1 MALTSDLESP
11 EPEPPQTDDGFVW
24 DVNTQLYYHSNTGF
38 YYDPQAEWYYSS
50 RDGHYYKFEN
60 GNYILIH
67 SDQVDVSQRGTS
79 DSTGPNVA
87 FQNEQ
92 YTCPHYPNEESSSLV
107 EFYDETAGT
116 NSVKNSEDHKGGI
129 ENELPENPPPSEWY
143 VLKRHSYLNA
153 LILGMTGLFYNL
165 TILPSMDFNIRLEDT
180 LIDLYLSNYPNQSTH
195 AISDTTVPEDNN
207 GLLDGLNVSAAG
219 SDDMNELEEGEWVPD
234 DHLLS
239 SCSNENA
246 LDEGTSLEEE
256 NWQAQYGQVTR
267 PDEDSLLSDIHVINL
282 WDWSLVKRRRKEKK
296 HKVAVLVGRL
306 AKRSIKLHPS
316 MPSSGGLLRTAPICE
331 VHLDLVRV
339 KSGNIYRLRNPSS
352 QYLASL
358 SNYDSS
364 NPTKDWCFPQILMDR
379 LVRTDTTSSQGC
391 DSKAPAGVVGQKDI
405 SLSSEQISAFNKS
418 RGHVYRDRAAERRA
432 LHNGIGVG
440 PGQKSSFDSGPNTS
454 TSVSPEEA
462 MAESLNA
469 SFGTGSYARRVLE
482 SMGWKEGEALGSSNK
497 GLIEPLQAKGNMG
510 NAGLGWDHR
519 GRRSS

>member
-1 MALTSDLESP
+1 M
-11 EPEPPQTDDGFVW
+11 
-24 DVNTQLYYHSNTGF
+24 
-38 YYDPQAEWYYSS
+38 
-50 RDGHYYKFEN
+50 
-60 GNYILIH
+60 H

-79 DSTGPNVA
+79 DSTDPNVA

-92 YTCPHYPNEESSSLV
+92 YTCLHHPNEEYSSLV

-116 NSVKNSEDHKGGI
+116 NSVENSEDHKGRI
-129 ENELPENPPPSEWY
+129 ENELPENPPPSEW
-143 VLKRHSYLNA
+143 
-153 LILGMTGLFYNL
+153 
-165 TILPSMDFNIRLEDT
+165 LEDT

-195 AISDTTVPEDNN
+195 AISDTTVPEENN
-207 GLLDGLNVSAAG
+207 GLLDGLNVSAADAG
-219 SDDMNELEEGEWVPD
+219 SDDMYELEEGEWVPD
-234 DHLLS
+234 DHLVS

-246 LDEGTSLEEE
+246 LDEGISLEEE

-267 PDEDSLLSDIHVINL
+267 ADEDSLLSDIQVIDL

-306 AKRSIKLHPS
+306 AKRSTKLHPS

-331 VHLDLVRV
+331 VQLDLVRV

-358 SNYDSS
+358 STYDSS

-379 LVRTDTTSSQGC
+379 LSRADTTSSQGC

-405 SLSSEQISAFNKS
+405 RLSSEQISAFDKS

-497 GLIEPLQAKGNMG
+497 GLIEPLQTNGNMG
-510 NAGLGWDHR
+510 NAGLGWNHR

>member
-1 MALTSDLESP
+1 MTALC
-11 EPEPPQTDDGFVW
+11 GI
-24 DVNTQLYYHSNTGF
+24 TGF

-129 ENELPENPPPSEWY
+129 ENELPENPPPSEW
-143 VLKRHSYLNA
+143 
-153 LILGMTGLFYNL
+153 
-165 TILPSMDFNIRLEDT
+165 LEDT

-331 VHLDLVRV
+331 VHLDLAIFI
-339 KSGNIYRLRNPSS
+339 GCGIPARNTW
-352 QYLASL
+352 LL
-358 SNYDSS
+358 CL
-364 NPTKDWCFPQILMDR
+364 TMIPQ
-379 LVRTDTTSSQGC
+379 TQ
-391 DSKAPAGVVGQKDI
+391 QKTG
-405 SLSSEQISAFNKS
+405 AFLK
-418 RGHVYRDRAAERRA
+418 
-432 LHNGIGVG
+432 
-440 PGQKSSFDSGPNTS
+440 F
-454 TSVSPEEA
+454 
-462 MAESLNA
+462 
-469 SFGTGSYARRVLE
+469 
-482 SMGWKEGEALGSSNK
+482 
-497 GLIEPLQAKGNMG
+497 
-510 NAGLGWDHR
+510 
-519 GRRSS
+519 